1 MKTIPRIVM
10 ATVLAIPVFFGLSL
24 IDPLARWV
32 GSAQA
37 WDLLAP
43 LFQLL
48 GANGIETEEDVLMG
62 VLFVASFV
70 IALLIIWMA
79 SRLLRRTRKAA

>member
-1 MKTIPRIVM
+1 MKTIPCIVM
-10 ATVLAIPVFFGLSL
+10 ATVLAI
-24 IDPLARWV
+24 
-32 GSAQA
+32 
-37 WDLLAP
+37 LLAP

-70 IALLIIWMA
+70 IALLVIWMA
-79 SRLLRRTRKAA
+79 SKLLRRTRKAA

>member
-1 MKTIPRIVM
+1 MTTIPYIVM
-10 ATVLAIPVFFGLSL
+10 ATVLAI
-24 IDPLARWV
+24 
-32 GSAQA
+32 
-37 WDLLAP
+37 LLAP

-48 GANGIETEEDVLMG
+48 DANGIETEEDVLMG

-79 SRLLRRTRKAA
+79 SKLLRRTRKAARHIPSFVAGMHATQPGPNLA

>member
-1 MKTIPRIVM
+1 MKTIPCIVM
-10 ATVLAIPVFFGLSL
+10 ATVLAI
-24 IDPLARWV
+24 
-32 GSAQA
+32 
-37 WDLLAP
+37 LLAP

-48 GANGIETEEDVLMG
+48 DANGIETEEDLLMG

-79 SRLLRRTRKAA
+79 SKLLRRTRKAA

>member
-1 MKTIPRIVM
+1 MKTIPCIVM
-10 ATVLAIPVFFGLSL
+10 AIVLAI
-24 IDPLARWV
+24 
-32 GSAQA
+32 
-37 WDLLAP
+37 LLAP

-48 GANGIETEEDVLMG
+48 DANGIETEEDVLMG

-79 SRLLRRTRKAA
+79 SKLLRRTRKAA

>member
-1 MKTIPRIVM
+1 M
-10 ATVLAIPVFFGLSL
+10 ATVLAI
-24 IDPLARWV
+24 
-32 GSAQA
+32 
-37 WDLLAP
+37 LLAP

-48 GANGIETEEDVLMG
+48 DANGIETEEGVLMS

-79 SRLLRRTRKAA
+79 SKLLRRTRKAA

>member
-1 MKTIPRIVM
+1 M
-10 ATVLAIPVFFGLSL
+10 ATVLAI
-24 IDPLARWV
+24 
-32 GSAQA
+32 
-37 WDLLAP
+37 LLAP

-48 GANGIETEEDVLMG
+48 DANGIETEEDVLMG

-79 SRLLRRTRKAA
+79 SKLLRRTRKAA

>member
-1 MKTIPRIVM
+1 MKTIPCIVM
-10 ATVLAIPVFFGLSL
+10 ATVLAI
-24 IDPLARWV
+24 
-32 GSAQA
+32 
-37 WDLLAP
+37 LLAP

-48 GANGIETEEDVLMG
+48 DANGIETEEDVLMG

-79 SRLLRRTRKAA
+79 SKLLRRTRKAA

>member
-1 MKTIPRIVM
+1 MKTIPRIAM
-10 ATVLAIPVFFGLSL
+10 ATVLAI
-24 IDPLARWV
+24 
-32 GSAQA
+32 
-37 WDLLAP
+37 LLAP

-48 GANGIETEEDVLMG
+48 DANGIETEEDVLMG

-79 SRLLRRTRKAA
+79 SKLLRRTRKAA

>member
-1 MKTIPRIVM
+1 MKTISCIVM
-10 ATVLAIPVFFGLSL
+10 ATVLAI
-24 IDPLARWV
+24 
-32 GSAQA
+32 
-37 WDLLAP
+37 LLAP

-79 SRLLRRTRKAA
+79 SKLLRRTRKAA

>member
-1 MKTIPRIVM
+1 MTTIPYIVM
-10 ATVLAIPVFFGLSL
+10 ATVLAI
-24 IDPLARWV
+24 
-32 GSAQA
+32 
-37 WDLLAP
+37 LLAP

-48 GANGIETEEDVLMG
+48 DANGIETEEDVLMG

-79 SRLLRRTRKAA
+79 SKLLRRTRKAA